1 MILCTALGSV
11 LPRKQ
16 HAMQTGTAPDP
27 LRLLRYLHPL
37 RTIMSLHFG
46 VQLLIST
53 NFREWLLSGSA
64 VAAILSTSFAVF
76 RFLAD
81 YRVKV
86 RAEGRLVKSAEIENE
101 VKLLKL
107 FTEIM
112 DIAHARGRAELSEK
126 AVELLLSE
134 KARAGEHEIGRVLNN
149 AVVVMPVGLA
159 AQDAAIAAIAMLG
172 TKYEILR
179 PSAVQALQAL
189 STFKPNAQVY
199 LFRIMS
205 KFPENT

>member
-1 MILCTALGSV
+1 
-11 LPRKQ
+11 
-16 HAMQTGTAPDP
+16 
-27 LRLLRYLHPL
+27 
-37 RTIMSLHFG
+37 
-46 VQLLIST
+46 LLIST

-159 AQDAAIAAIAMLG
+159 AQDAAIAAIAVLG
-172 TKYEILR
+172 TKSEILR
-179 PSAVQALQAL
+179 PSAVQAVQAL
-189 STFKPNAQVY
+189 STFKPKAKVY

>member
-1 MILCTALGSV
+1 MVI
-11 LPRKQ
+11 
-16 HAMQTGTAPDP
+16 
-27 LRLLRYLHPL
+27 
-37 RTIMSLHFG
+37 IN
-46 VQLLIST
+46 I
-53 NFREWLLSGSA
+53 REWLISGSA
-64 VAAILSTSFAVF
+64 AAAIMSTSFAVF

-81 YRVKV
+81 YSVKV
-86 RAEGRLVKSAEIENE
+86 RAEARLAKSAEIENE

-126 AVELLLSE
+126 AVELLLRE
-134 KARAGEHEIGRVLNN
+134 KERAGEREIGRILEN

-159 AQDAAIAAIAMLG
+159 AQDAAIAAIAVLG

-179 PSAVQALQAL
+179 PSAVQALQSL

-199 LFRIMS
+199 LSQIKN
-205 KFPENT
+205 KFPENTP